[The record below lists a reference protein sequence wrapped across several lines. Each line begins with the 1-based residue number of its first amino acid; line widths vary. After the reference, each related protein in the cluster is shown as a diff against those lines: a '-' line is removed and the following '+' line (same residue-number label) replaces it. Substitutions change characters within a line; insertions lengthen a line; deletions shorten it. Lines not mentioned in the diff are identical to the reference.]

1 LSQSRSD
8 KAARIVLTALGAV
21 ASLAVIGAIGYVVV
35 KVLPEELAHTT
46 GLTPADQS
54 AERGRIRTGLVALTA
69 GAVAVIGAY
78 FTARTFQL
86 SRRGQNTDRF
96 ARAIEHLGHKS
107 VDVRVGGIYALEDL
121 ARDSR
126 AHRDQ
131 VIEVL
136 VAYVREHSPW
146 PPRDADAEATPP
158 PAAVDVRAVIKV
170 LARRDTTRDPERALR
185 LDLGSTNLREV
196 LAAGL
201 SLRGGRLWRA
211 RLDGAIL
218 PSADLTGAN
227 LVGARFDDASLRD
240 ATLDGAALTAASLR
254 DADLEGV
261 QYDSKTKWDGAVYS
275 DGTTWPTDEF
285 DPVAVGAVH
294 ADAVESDEVGNSSTD
309 A

>member
-1 LSQSRSD
+1 MHR
-8 KAARIVLTALGAV
+8 AWRVALTALGLVLAF
-21 ASLAVIGAIGYVVV
+21 AVICLIGYLVV
-35 KVLPEELAHTT
+35 KVLPEKLARTT
-46 GLTPADQS
+46 GLSPADQS
-54 AERGRIRTGLVALTA
+54 AERGRIRTGLVALVA

-96 ARAIEHLGHKS
+96 ARAVEHLGHES

-131 VIEVL
+131 AIEVL

-146 PPRDADAEATPP
+146 PPPNADAEGSPP
-158 PAAVDVRAVIKV
+158 PAAVDARAVIKV

-201 SLRGGRLWRA
+201 SLRGGRLWHA
-211 RLDGAIL
+211 RLEGAIL
-218 PSADLTGAN
+218 PNADLTGAN
-227 LVGARFDDASLRD
+227 LVGARFDNASLRD
-240 ATLDGAALTAASLR
+240 AILNGAALTAASLR
-254 DADLEGV
+254 DADLEGATH
-261 QYDSKTKWDGAVYS
+261 DSHTKWDGAVYS
-275 DGTTWPTDEF
+275 DGTTWPSDDF

-294 ADAVESDEVGNSSTD
+294 AEAVDSDST
-309 A
+309 